1 MIGSRMTFRK
11 AKDRL
16 LLSLCVLALAI
27 TLVPLA
33 SILISILANGSR
45 VIDIAFLT
53 ELPKAVGEEG
63 GGISNAIQGTLI
75 LAALASLIGVPIGVF
90 AGIYLSEYQET
101 KLAWL
106 VRFFSDVLTE
116 FPSIVIGIFAYTLI
130 VLYFRSFS
138 ALAGSVALA
147 IIMIPIVTRT
157 TEEAVRLV
165 PNSLREAGIALG
177 LPRWRTVTRIVVP
190 AARSGIV
197 TGVMLSLARAAG
209 ETAPLLLTAFN
220 NFYGFQG
227 ITKPIASLPMYIF
240 IFSISP
246 FPDWRAKAW
255 GAALVLMLM
264 ILGLSVVI
272 RSFTRGRYA
281 TRK

>member
-1 MIGSRMTFRK
+1 MIGSRMAFRK
-11 AKDRL
+11 AKDRI

-27 TLVPLA
+27 TLLPLA
-33 SILISILANGSR
+33 SILISILANGLQ

-75 LAALASLIGVPIGVF
+75 LAALASLIGVPIGIF

-130 VLYFRSFS
+130 VLYSRSFS

-165 PNSLREAGIALG
+165 PNSLREAGTALG
-177 LPRWRTVTRIVVP
+177 LPKWRTVTRIVVP

-272 RSFTRGRYA
+272 RSLTKGRYP